1 MFSSS
6 FNCRRYTLLPSQ
18 VLTIIN
24 YIQSIW
30 FDLSYES
37 NFFPHENSVIF
48 RFSRQLLHRRRKITT
63 KYGQRFRT
71 IFDTRR
77 VETILD
83 RILDNHV
90 PSLDECSRERE
101 RERKKEKRGGRE
113 GRKKWTQ
120 VQINLI
126 PWKQRIEWYVRS
138 RLRENPVTIVTRFA
152 KCVLSLSR
160 ALTPVIDEYKANI
173 LRPRKLGNGR
183 KGAAWRASPNGK
195 FSEENKEG
203 EILQFPFFS
212 LSLSRD
218 WARSTKRSD

>member
-6 FNCRRYTLLPSQ
+6 FNCRIP
-18 VLTIIN
+18 
-24 YIQSIW
+24 
-30 FDLSYES
+30 
-37 NFFPHENSVIF
+37 FFPPPPSSNDNQLHSINLIRSLVRVEFLSP
-48 RFSRQLLHRRRKITT
+48 RKFSDLQILPTTHRRGKITT

-195 FSEENKEG
+195 FSEENKER

-218 WARSTKRSD
+218 WTRSTKRSD

>member
-6 FNCRRYTLLPSQ
+6 FNCRRYTLLPPPSSNDNQ
-18 VLTIIN
+18 LH
-24 YIQSIW
+24 IQSIW

-48 RFSRQLLHRRRKITT
+48 RFSRQ
-63 KYGQRFRT
+63 
-71 IFDTRR
+71 
-77 VETILD
+77 
-83 RILDNHV
+83 RIVGEKLPRNTDNDFERY
-90 PSLDECSRERE
+90 STLDESKRFSIESSIITFPHWTNVRERE
-101 RERKKEKRGGRE
+101 KERGKKKKGE

-195 FSEENKEG
+195 FSEENKER

-218 WARSTKRSD
+218 WTRSTKRSD